1 MALFMVHGT
10 APSRSLCQ
18 RIAGHKCAAP
28 LALLC
33 LLGLILL
40 SRSLLL
46 DPAPSPARM
55 VRRRHHPPRSPLAIP
70 SGDRLSDARVSVTA
84 SPDWAVHRGHAKAGV
99 QVPSSSPVSLDNM
112 EPDIPEPPAGSQGGQ
127 RFAGMEPDDVLHAL
141 AQHSE
146 VAFLSIGDWGRN
158 TPEKTLL
165 AGVMANWS
173 EAGNAAFVIST
184 GDSFYT
190 SPTHK
195 MHGISSVDDPYI
207 KECFEDVFHYPSLQR
222 KWFISIGN
230 HDYPPHAPK
239 TNIQAQVEYTRV
251 SKRWYLPA
259 TYYTY
264 KIQAKGWSLEIFVLD
279 HYDPREY
286 DSIRTSKPYPIQ
298 LPWLDAQLQAST
310 ADWKFVLCHRPFY
323 SSGSWHG
330 SYPLWK
336 KAIYPILMKHR
347 VQVYFAGDDHI
358 LEALKD
364 SSGLVHIVSG
374 AGSHMHTFGRKD
386 PNSLFK
392 FKEHGFT
399 FHRMNRTHL
408 HTILVDYRGKVL
420 FQFTTAQD
428 EVRPK

>member
-1 MALFMVHGT
+1 MIHGPA
-10 APSRSLCQ
+10 APGRSLCQ
-18 RIAGHKCAAP
+18 RLVGHKWAAP
-28 LALLC
+28 LALVC

-40 SRSLLL
+40 SRALLL
-46 DPAPSPARM
+46 DGDPSPSPSRL
-55 VRRRHHPPRSPLAIP
+55 VRRGRRHHQER
-70 SGDRLSDARVSVTA
+70 
-84 SPDWAVHRGHAKAGV
+84 
-99 QVPSSSPVSLDNM
+99 PSSRTRESDVPARSSEAAASRGPSPQPSMDNM
-112 EPDIPEPPAGSQGGQ
+112 EPDIPEQSRGSQDGHG
-127 RFAGMEPDDVLHAL
+127 FSGMEPDDVLHAL

-146 VAFLSIGDWGRN
+146 VAFLSVGDWGRN

-165 AGVMANWS
+165 AEAMANWS
-173 EAGNAAFVIST
+173 AAGNAAFVISC
-184 GDSFYT
+184 GDSFY
-190 SPTHK
+190 SSSTHK
-195 MHGISSVDDPYI
+195 THGIASVDDPYI
-207 KECFEDVFHYPSLQR
+207 KECFEDVFHHPSLQR

-239 TNIQAQVEYTRV
+239 TNIQAQIAYTQI

-259 TYYTY
+259 PYYTY
-264 KIQAKGWSLEIFVLD
+264 RIQAKGWSAELFVLD

-286 DSIRTSKPYPIQ
+286 DSIKSSRPYPVQ
-298 LPWLDAQLQAST
+298 LPWLDAKLQAST
-310 ADWKFVLCHRPFY
+310 ADWKLVLCHRPFY

-364 SSGLVHIVSG
+364 SAGLVHIVSG

-408 HTILVDYRGKVL
+408 HTQLVDYRGKVL
-420 FQFTTAQD
+420 YQF
-428 EVRPK
+428 